1 MAILVMFSNYF
12 HDLATAIFAVSA
24 VTAYLLQRSLAMQT
38 APATV
43 QPAVRGLQPVDRSLR
58 PVVRGVQRMGY
69 YSLAWTLLFGSIRGL
84 TYREYEWVEAA
95 GRNQVPALVVKHVFL
110 VALVIT
116 GVVFLY
122 RLRRLQAGAEG
133 AEASR

>member
-24 VTAYLLQRSLAMQT
+24 VIAYLLQRSLAMQT
-38 APATV
+38 APASV
-43 QPAVRGLQPVDRSLR
+43 Q

-69 YSLAWTLLFGSIRGL
+69 YSLAWTLLFGAIRGI

-122 RLRRLQAGAEG
+122 KLRQLRGAAEG
-133 AEASR
+133 AEVNR

>member
-38 APATV
+38 APAA
-43 QPAVRGLQPVDRSLR
+43 QSVDRSLR

-69 YSLAWTLLFGSIRGL
+69 YSLAWTLLFGSIRGI

-122 RLRRLQAGAEG
+122 RLRRLRAVAEG

>member
-24 VTAYLLQRSLAMQT
+24 VTAYLLQRSLAMQA

-43 QPAVRGLQPVDRSLR
+43 QPMVRGI
-58 PVVRGVQRMGY
+58 QRMGY
-69 YSLAWTLLFGSIRGL
+69 YSLAWTLVFGYIRGL
-84 TYREYEWVEAA
+84 TYRQYEWTEAA
-95 GRNQVPALVVKHVFL
+95 GRDQVAALVVKHVFL

-122 RLRRLQAGAEG
+122 RLRQLQAV
-133 AEASR
+133 SPDPSSSL

>member
-38 APATV
+38 APAAV
-43 QPAVRGLQPVDRSLR
+43 Q
-58 PVVRGVQRMGY
+58 PVVRGIQRMGY
-69 YSLAWTLLFGSIRGL
+69 YALAWTLLFGSIRGI
-84 TYREYEWVEAA
+84 TYREYEWVEAV
-95 GRNQVPALVVKHVFL
+95 GRNQLPALVVKHVFL

-116 GVVFLY
+116 GCVFLY
-122 RLRRLQAGAEG
+122 RLRRLRAVADGAEV
-133 AEASR
+133 SR

>member
-24 VTAYLLQRSLAMQT
+24 VTAYLLQRTLAMQA
-38 APATV
+38 APAAV
-43 QPAVRGLQPVDRSLR
+43 Q
-58 PVVRGVQRMGY
+58 PVVRGIQPVVRGIQRMGY
-69 YSLAWTLLFGSIRGL
+69 YSLAWTLVFGSFRGI
-84 TYREYEWVEAA
+84 TYREYEWVEAV

-116 GVVFLY
+116 GLVFLY
-122 RLRRLQAGAEG
+122 RLRRLRSVAEG
-133 AEASR
+133 AGASG

>member
-24 VTAYLLQRSLAMQT
+24 ATAYLLQRSLAMQT

-43 QPAVRGLQPVDRSLR
+43 QSVDRSLQ
-58 PVVRGVQRMGY
+58 PVVRGIQRMGY
-69 YSLAWTLLFGSIRGL
+69 YSLAWTLLFGSIRGI

-116 GVVFLY
+116 GIVFLY
-122 RLRRLQAGAEG
+122 RLRRLRAVAED

>member
-24 VTAYLLQRSLAMQT
+24 VTAYLLQRTLAMQT
-38 APATV
+38 APA
-43 QPAVRGLQPVDRSLR
+43 AVEPVVPGTQPVDRSLR

-116 GVVFLY
+116 GIVFLY
-122 RLRRLQAGAEG
+122 RLRRLRAAAEI

>member
-38 APATV
+38 TPLAV
-43 QPAVRGLQPVDRSLR
+43 QSVDRSLR

-69 YSLAWTLLFGSIRGL
+69 YSLAWTLLFGATRGI

-116 GVVFLY
+116 GIVFLY
-122 RLRRLQAGAEG
+122 RLRRLQAVEEG
-133 AEASR
+133 A

>member
-24 VTAYLLQRSLAMQT
+24 VTAYLLQRTLAMQT
-38 APATV
+38 APAAA
-43 QPAVRGLQPVDRSLR
+43 QSVDRSLR
-58 PVVRGVQRMGY
+58 PVIRGVQRMGY
-69 YSLAWTLLFGSIRGL
+69 YSLAWTLVFGSFRGL

-122 RLRRLQAGAEG
+122 RLRRLQAGAEV
-133 AEASR
+133 AEAIR

>member
-43 QPAVRGLQPVDRSLR
+43 QPVVRGVQPVVRSLQ

-95 GRNQVPALVVKHVFL
+95 GRNQVPALVVKHFFL

-122 RLRRLQAGAEG
+122 RLRRLQTAADG

>member
-38 APATV
+38 APVA
-43 QPAVRGLQPVDRSLR
+43 LQ
-58 PVVRGVQRMGY
+58 PVVRGIQRMGY
-69 YSLAWTLLFGSIRGL
+69 YSLAWTLAFGSIRSI

-95 GRNQVPALVVKHVFL
+95 GRNQVAALVVKHVFL

-116 GVVFLY
+116 GIVFLY
-122 RLRRLQAGAEG
+122 RLRRLRAAAEA

>member
-38 APATV
+38 APAS
-43 QPAVRGLQPVDRSLR
+43 LQ
-58 PVVRGVQRMGY
+58 PVVRGIQRMGY
-69 YSLAWTLLFGSIRGL
+69 YSLAWTLVFGAFRSM

-95 GRNQVPALVVKHVFL
+95 GRDQVPALVVKHIFL
-110 VALVIT
+110 AALVIT
-116 GVVFLY
+116 GVIFLY
-122 RLRRLQAGAEG
+122 KLRRLRVAG
-133 AEASR
+133 

>member
-24 VTAYLLQRSLAMQT
+24 LTAYLLQRSLAMQT
-38 APATV
+38 APTAV
-43 QPAVRGLQPVDRSLR
+43 Q
-58 PVVRGVQRMGY
+58 PVVRGIQRMGY
-69 YSLAWTLLFGSIRGL
+69 YSLAWTLLFGSIRGI
-84 TYREYEWVEAA
+84 TYREYEWVEAV
-95 GRNQVPALVVKHVFL
+95 GRNQVPALVVKHIFL
-110 VALVIT
+110 VALVIV

-122 RLRRLQAGAEG
+122 RLRRLRAVAGD

>member
-24 VTAYLLQRSLAMQT
+24 VTAYLLQRTLATRT
-38 APATV
+38 APATA
-43 QPAVRGLQPVDRSLR
+43 QSVDRSLW

-69 YSLAWTLLFGSIRGL
+69 YSLAWTLVFGAIRGL
-84 TYREYEWVEAA
+84 TYREYEWVEAV
-95 GRNQVPALVVKHVFL
+95 GRNQVPALLVKHVFL

-122 RLRRLQAGAEG
+122 KLRRLRAIEEG

>member
-43 QPAVRGLQPVDRSLR
+43 QP
-58 PVVRGVQRMGY
+58 VVRGIQRMGY
-69 YSLAWTLLFGSIRGL
+69 YSLAWTLVFGAFRGI
-84 TYREYEWVEAA
+84 TYREYEWVEAV
-95 GRNQVPALVVKHVFL
+95 GRNQVSLDARNSDSCSSSARRALKVTPFGSRTNRWK
-110 VALVIT
+110 
-116 GVVFLY
+116 
-122 RLRRLQAGAEG
+122 RL
-133 AEASR
+133 

>member
-38 APATV
+38 TPLAV
-43 QPAVRGLQPVDRSLR
+43 QSVDRSLR

-69 YSLAWTLLFGSIRGL
+69 YSLAWTLLFGATRGM

-116 GVVFLY
+116 GIVFLY
-122 RLRRLQAGAEG
+122 RLRRLQAVEEG
-133 AEASR
+133 A

>member
-24 VTAYLLQRSLAMQT
+24 VTAYFLQRSLAMQT
-38 APATV
+38 APAAV
-43 QPAVRGLQPVDRSLR
+43 Q
-58 PVVRGVQRMGY
+58 PVVRGIQRMGY
-69 YSLAWTLLFGSIRGL
+69 YSLAWTLLFGSIRGI

-122 RLRRLQAGAEG
+122 KLRRLRGVAEG

>member
-24 VTAYLLQRSLAMQT
+24 VTAYLLQRSLAMQA

-43 QPAVRGLQPVDRSLR
+43 QSVDRSVQPVDRSIQ

-95 GRNQVPALVVKHVFL
+95 GRDQVAVLMVKHIILVSL
-110 VALVIT
+110 VIAGCVALYK
-116 GVVFLY
+116 LH
-122 RLRRLQAGAEG
+122 RLERVGTLVDAAG
-133 AEASR
+133 

>member
-24 VTAYLLQRSLAMQT
+24 VTAYLLQRTLAMQA
-38 APATV
+38 APAAA
-43 QPAVRGLQPVDRSLR
+43 QSADHSLQPVDRSLR

-69 YSLAWTLLFGSIRGL
+69 YSLAWTLVFGSIRGL

-95 GRNQVPALVVKHVFL
+95 GRNQVPALLVKHVFL

-116 GVVFLY
+116 GIVFLY
-122 RLRRLQAGAEG
+122 RLRRLRAVAET

>member
-24 VTAYLLQRSLAMQT
+24 VTAYLLQRTLAMQT
-38 APATV
+38 APATE
-43 QPAVRGLQPVDRSLR
+43 QSVDRSLR
-58 PVVRGVQRMGY
+58 RVIRGVQRMGY
-69 YSLAWTLLFGSIRGL
+69 YSLAWTLVFGSIRGL
-84 TYREYEWVEAA
+84 TYREYEWVEAV

-122 RLRRLQAGAEG
+122 RLRRLQAAADG

>member
-24 VTAYLLQRSLAMQT
+24 VSAYLLQRSLAMQT
-38 APATV
+38 APVTV
-43 QPAVRGLQPVDRSLR
+43 Q
-58 PVVRGVQRMGY
+58 PVVRGIQRMGY

-84 TYREYEWVEAA
+84 TYREYEWVEAV
-95 GRNQVPALVVKHVFL
+95 GRDQVPALVVKHVFL
-110 VALVIT
+110 VALVIV

-122 RLRRLQAGAEG
+122 RLRRLRAVAEG

>member
-24 VTAYLLQRSLAMQT
+24 VTAYLLQRSLAMQA

-43 QPAVRGLQPVDRSLR
+43 QPMVRGI
-58 PVVRGVQRMGY
+58 QRMGY
-69 YSLAWTLLFGSIRGL
+69 YSLAWTLVFGYIRGL
-84 TYREYEWVEAA
+84 TYRQYEWTEAA
-95 GRNQVPALVVKHVFL
+95 GRDQVAALVVKHVFL
-110 VALVIT
+110 VALVIA
-116 GVVFLY
+116 GLVFLY
-122 RLRRLQAGAEG
+122 RLRRLVVAEG